1 MLASVLSLIN
11 EWWVWLPAYLPLGA
25 VGAWRWS
32 VWGLKRMLAMLYQPR
47 TTPFTA
53 PVSVVVPVYNEDP
66 QVFARALDSWR
77 DNGAAEIVAVI
88 DYTDEACRDVF
99 RRWRRTHPRTQ
110 LIVTRVP
117 GKRPALA
124 DGIRV
129 ARGEIV
135 ALVDSDTIWER
146 GALAAALCP
155 LADSRIGGVTV
166 RQIVAAPR
174 TLAQRL
180 YAMQQNLR
188 FLEEYPFLA
197 AIDGSTVH
205 CLSGRTALYRR
216 AALLPAL
223 PELVHETFW
232 GEPVISGDDKRL
244 TYLVQSRGWRVAYQQ
259 SAVVYT
265 PGEARLRVFLKQRL
279 RWARNSWRADLR
291 ALSQGWTW
299 RRPYFALYL
308 IDRAL
313 QPLALLMGPIYCLA
327 SLLLGLWQPAFFL
340 LGWWHVS
347 RAVRLLPHLRR
358 SPRDIALVPVY
369 VGLNFYFALLK
380 LYALFTLNQQGWITR
395 WDANRLHRAK
405 WLSRAPAYAATGL
418 TLLMLS
424 GSVLAYKSEAL
435 RGGGATL
442 SIAYSAAG
450 NVIRVGGLGQAVSL
464 YQISRVAGH
473 DRLREVAPGVWYLA
487 ADLRLG
493 PGIVLEPAE
502 HGFERFVLASPGG
515 RQVQVVQE

>member
-1 MLASVLSLIN
+1 M
-11 EWWVWLPAYLPLGA
+11 
-25 VGAWRWS
+25 
-32 VWGLKRMLAMLYQPR
+32 
-47 TTPFTA
+47 
-53 PVSVVVPVYNEDP
+53 
-66 QVFARALDSWR
+66 
-77 DNGAAEIVAVI
+77 
-88 DYTDEACRDVF
+88 
-99 RRWRRTHPRTQ
+99 
-110 LIVTRVP
+110 
-117 GKRPALA
+117 
-124 DGIRV
+124 
-129 ARGEIV
+129 
-135 ALVDSDTIWER
+135 
-146 GALAAALCP
+146 
-155 LADSRIGGVTV
+155 
-166 RQIVAAPR
+166 
-174 TLAQRL
+174 
-180 YAMQQNLR
+180 
-188 FLEEYPFLA
+188 
-197 AIDGSTVH
+197 
-205 CLSGRTALYRR
+205 
-216 AALLPAL
+216 
-223 PELVHETFW
+223 
-232 GEPVISGDDKRL
+232 
-244 TYLVQSRGWRVAYQQ
+244 
-259 SAVVYT
+259 
-265 PGEARLRVFLKQRL
+265 
-279 RWARNSWRADLR
+279 
-291 ALSQGWTW
+291 
-299 RRPYFALYL
+299 
-308 IDRAL
+308 
-313 QPLALLMGPIYCLA
+313 
-327 SLLLGLWQPAFFL
+327 
-340 LGWWHVS
+340 
-347 RAVRLLPHLRR
+347 LPHLRR